1 MRQMDE
7 FLKNRAFSSFDS
19 AFACKKEML
28 EYLVTLDITLAYP
41 RMAGVTCMNQ
51 MPVCFFSSRDKAVSD
66 CTTDAETKALHYG
79 SSNCNQFVLK
89 LLSYLTPSDAN
100 IEWEFTPPQ
109 AHDGTPILTE
119 QDNRGCVK
127 FAFNPVVQGKMTNKC
142 VSMAFIRESIDLHRL
157 LPFQVPSGQ
166 MVSNVMT
173 KNETAPVFKRQ
184 SAMLTGLIPWESL
197 GTMQDEYKPVWCKFC
212 CTSDTDSQF
221 DRHGKRWI
229 AVCNLCQGIV
239 V

>member
-1 MRQMDE
+1 MR
-7 FLKNRAFSSFDS
+7 
-19 AFACKKEML
+19 
-28 EYLVTLDITLAYP
+28 
-41 RMAGVTCMNQ
+41 
-51 MPVCFFSSRDKAVSD
+51 
-66 CTTDAETKALHYG
+66 
-79 SSNCNQFVLK
+79 
-89 LLSYLTPSDAN
+89 
-100 IEWEFTPPQ
+100 
-109 AHDGTPILTE
+109 TE
-119 QDNRGCVK
+119 I
-127 FAFNPVVQGKMTNKC
+127 PKMTNKC

>member
-1 MRQMDE
+1 M
-7 FLKNRAFSSFDS
+7 
-19 AFACKKEML
+19 
-28 EYLVTLDITLAYP
+28 
-41 RMAGVTCMNQ
+41 
-51 MPVCFFSSRDKAVSD
+51 SD

-89 LLSYLTPSDAN
+89 LLSYLTPSDAS

-197 GTMQDEYKPVWCKFC
+197 GTMQDEYKPGC
-212 CTSDTDSQF
+212 
-221 DRHGKRWI
+221 
-229 AVCNLCQGIV
+229 V
-239 V
+239 VQILLHIGHRQPI